1 MRILVISPIF
11 PPMADSEAFCG
22 GKFVQELTHFGY
34 EPQVILC
41 TNTRSLIR
49 LDSSRC
55 WKSLEKVSIDLPNRR
70 RPSTIRLCWLA
81 LRYKSSSWSGWTR
94 TVVSQAQTFHRRYP
108 FDLVV
113 SRSMPW
119 HAHLA
124 GYWVSSTLRLP
135 WIANLN
141 DPWDFSPFV
150 TNDAE
155 RRKLKPNL
163 NVNLWWRRLVANADA
178 ITFPCER
185 LRDHC
190 LKDSRRQSGA
200 FVVPHIGY
208 SCERAEWG
216 REFRIVHTGK
226 LGLDDI
232 TGRSARSLLEGLEG
246 LLRKRPAA
254 SALARLVFVGSL
266 NVDTMRL
273 ADDLGLANNITS
285 VGVVNYEESL
295 QHIARACVCVLVEGN
310 FKEGIFLP
318 SKLCDYIA
326 ARKPILALSPEVGTV
341 SDLAS
346 DGGIRRVSPNDSTE
360 VTEALVELFDAF
372 LTKRLGTYAP
382 PEALVQR
389 FDGRKVTGDFLSSV
403 AHFALASR
411 LARSHPKA
419 SLMSKRAQAM

>member
-22 GKFVQELTHFGY
+22 GKFVQELIHFGY
-34 EPQVILC
+34 EPLVILC
-41 TNTRSLIR
+41 TNTRTSTR

-55 WKSLEKVSIDLPNRR
+55 WKSLEKVSIDLPKRR
-70 RPSTIRLCWLA
+70 IPSTIRLCWFA
-81 LRYKSSSWSGWTR
+81 LRYRSSSWSGWTR

-135 WIANLN
+135 WIANVN
-141 DPWDFSPFV
+141 DPWDISPFV

-155 RRKLKPNL
+155 RRKWKPNL
-163 NVNLWWRRLVANADA
+163 NVNLWWRRLVAGADA

-190 LKDSRRQSGA
+190 LKDSRRQSGV

-208 SCERAEWG
+208 SCERVECE

-232 TGRSARSLLEGLEG
+232 TGRSARPLLEGLEG
-246 LLRKRPAA
+246 FLRKRPAA
-254 SALARLVFVGSL
+254 RALARLVFVGSL
-266 NVDTMRL
+266 NVDTMQL
-273 ADDLGLANNITS
+273 ADDLELANNVSS

-295 QHIARACVCVLVEGN
+295 QHIAQACVCVLVEGN

-341 SDLAS
+341 NDLAS
-346 DGGIRRVSPNDSTE
+346 EGGIRRVSPNDSIR
-360 VTEALVELFDAF
+360 VTEALIDLFDAF
-372 LTKRLGTYAP
+372 LTKRLDTCAP

-389 FDGRKVTGDFLSSV
+389 FDGRKVTGDFLSAV

-411 LARSHPKA
+411 LASSYPKT
-419 SLMSKRAQAM
+419 SLMSKRAQAI